1 MVQVIFE
8 NETEYILDEELMDMI
23 KNVMTKSLELEDFV
37 LDSEISLTFTTN
49 EDIRLLNSKH
59 RDIDKSTDVL
69 SFPMY
74 EAEELSFMNENKA
87 LSLVIL
93 GDIVISV
100 DKAKSQSKEYGHSFE
115 REIAFLICHSMFHL
129 LGYDH
134 MTKEDEILMLAKQ
147 NEVLSALD
155 INR

>member
-8 NETEYILDEELMDMI
+8 NETEYILDEGLMDMM
-23 KNVMTKSLELEDFV
+23 KSVMIKSLELEDFV